1 MFRRAVWWLTKF
13 TCSAACWRITLAG
26 SFRCKSRNRCAERR
40 KADGQMAF
48 RGTRYVASNHHHPGR
63 ASDTSTGQINIDSER
78 EPGCPTSACE
88 EWAGSIDEHFRTADI
103 ILLLISADFLS
114 SNYCYEIEMK
124 TALGRHEAKEA
135 RVVPIILRDVD
146 WHTAPFGKLQALP
159 RDGKPITLWTNRDE
173 AWATVARGIR
183 GMVDDLRT
191 QRFGV

>member
-1 MFRRAVWWLTKF
+1 
-13 TCSAACWRITLAG
+13 
-26 SFRCKSRNRCAERR
+26 
-40 KADGQMAF
+40 
-48 RGTRYVASNHHHPGR
+48 
-63 ASDTSTGQINIDSER
+63 
-78 EPGCPTSACE
+78 
-88 EWAGSIDEHFRTADI
+88 
-103 ILLLISADFLS
+103 
-114 SNYCYEIEMK
+114 MK